1 MRFLLLLFISF
12 PILAD
17 QIGPCVDCDENTL
30 ARFAEGI
37 NWSAASKSQIRNA
50 ACTRKDLFTENEMTQ
65 WIGHQSG
72 TQAENKSIN
81 GINFEGE
88 STENLKA
95 FEHLTTAVDFFGR
108 EKPAAEQPTYAS
120 SCKKVDCAV
129 KEIFGETGTQL
140 LFMLRKF
147 GFNGSHI
154 AHSDDADAWKKSE
167 LDQVLLALTDFPSS
181 VLPMK
186 DNKKLIHFKR
196 GYQRSGGGST
206 IANAVIEIFDL
217 WDNDSK
223 EEKRYTL
230 THEIGHYIAGESN
243 VDDSDYWKS
252 LSGWDSE
259 TRIVNGEEV
268 EEFEFSKPSTIVSRY
283 GKSNPAEDFAE
294 SASAYRYNP
303 ELLKRK
309 SPEKYEL
316 IKNVI
321 FNGVEYTSE
330 HSCNNPKLLTNEIIA
345 NAENLYRNW
354 QPSPQELDKI
364 TKICTIA
371 AIRNFS
377 EESRLDTKSYK
388 MNQCYES
395 ALDAYS
401 KEFLVK
407 SLQAHPHI
415 EFLSPLLK
423 NAPKLKL
430 PESIHQAHMTKVQAS
445 MKSFLPRWI
454 EKGVTSQF
462 LMTPK
467 CEADDLKFAYQ
478 DFEEYPEL
486 NTFSMKEQIAKV
498 TQIVCKNAVENRN
511 FVNGLNIV
519 NVRDEE
525 IKSAINRLLD

>member
-1 MRFLLLLFISF
+1 MKFILALFLSLSVM
-12 PILAD
+12 AD
-17 QIGPCVDCDENTL
+17 QIGPCDNCVEDTL
-30 ARFAEGI
+30 SRFAQGI
-37 NWSAASKSQIRNA
+37 SWSAASKSQIRNA
-50 ACTRKDLFTENEMTQ
+50 ACTRKELFTENEM
-65 WIGHQSG
+65 
-72 TQAENKSIN
+72 KSWLDQQ
-81 GINFEGE
+81 
-88 STENLKA
+88 TENRNQSKTIHGIQFEDESAEALKA
-95 FEHLTTAVDFFGR
+95 FERLTTAVDFFGR
-108 EKPAAEQPTYAS
+108 EKPAAEQPVYS
-120 SCKKVDCAV
+120 STCKKVSCAV
-129 KEIFGETGTQL
+129 KEVFGETGTQL
-140 LFMLRKF
+140 LFMLKKF

-167 LDQVLLALTDFPSS
+167 LDQVLLALTDFPES
-181 VLPMK
+181 VLPMRE
-186 DNKKLIHFKR
+186 NKKLIHFKR
-196 GYQRSGGGST
+196 GYQRGGGDST

-230 THEIGHYIAGESN
+230 THEIGHYIAGESD

-252 LSGWDSE
+252 LSGWESE
-259 TRIVNGEEV
+259 TRIVDGEEV
-268 EEFEFSKPSTIVSRY
+268 EEFKVSNPSTIVSRY

-309 SPEKYEL
+309 SPQKYEL

-330 HSCNNPKLLTNEIIA
+330 DSCKNPKLITSEMIS
-345 NAENLYRNW
+345 NAESLYANW
-354 QPSPQELDKI
+354 QPSSSELDKM
-364 TKICTIA
+364 TKTCAIA
-371 AIRNFS
+371 AVRIFS
-377 EESRLDTKSYK
+377 EDKKLDTDSER

-415 EFLSPLLK
+415 EFLRPLLR

-430 PESIHQAHMTKVQAS
+430 PDDIHKNHIQKVQNS
-445 MKSFLPRWI
+445 MKQFLPKWI
-454 EKGVTSQF
+454 EKGVTSQTF
-462 LMTPK
+462 MTPK
-467 CEADDLKFAYQ
+467 CKEDDLKFAYQ
-478 DFEEYPEL
+478 DFEEFPEL
-486 NTFSMKEQIAKV
+486 NTFSMKNQLVAVSK
-498 TQIVCKNAVENRN
+498 IVCDDAVNNRD

-525 IKSAINRLLD
+525 IKSAIRRLID